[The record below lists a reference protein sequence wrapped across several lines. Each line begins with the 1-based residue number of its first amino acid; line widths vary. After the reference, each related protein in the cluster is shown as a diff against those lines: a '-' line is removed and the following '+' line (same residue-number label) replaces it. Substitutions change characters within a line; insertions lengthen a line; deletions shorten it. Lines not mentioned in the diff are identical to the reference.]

1 MFPTV
6 VFCHF
11 SNDSA
16 NFPEEGATGGG
27 GCAALLIVIG
37 LFAVGCEGIGVG
49 LVGYIHA
56 SDRQLKQLGEKGS
69 RLKMEDDE
77 LLVFEQD
84 EQ

>member
-16 NFPEEGATGGG
+16 NFPEEEPTGGG

-37 LFAVGCEGIGVG
+37 LFAVGCAGVGVG
-49 LVGYIHA
+49 LVGYIRA
-56 SDRQLKQLGEKGS
+56 SDRQAKRLG
-69 RLKMEDDE
+69 
-77 LLVFEQD
+77 
-84 EQ
+84 